1 MAAEKK
7 RRTKKE
13 EVTEKAQNNE
23 PEVVDYDKDATQ
35 DEGTADLEAIEI
47 SDEEEIDALN
57 GEDDL
62 DNFEDILNEDGN
74 EFDRTASSAL
84 VSVSD
89 TLPAPYDPLRIYLQ
103 EAGKYP
109 LLSREEE
116 KELARRYQEEGDLK
130 AAEKMVTSNLRLVVK
145 ISMDYRRYWTNL
157 LDLIQEGNIGLMQ
170 AVKNY
175 DPTKNVKLS
184 YYASFWIKAYIL
196 KFIIDNWSL
205 VKVGTTQ
212 AQRKLFF
219 HLKKQKEHYSALLGY
234 EPTNEMLAEDLN
246 VKPEEVEEM
255 NQRLAAGDLSLN
267 QPVATDSD
275 ETHLDFLADR
285 SEAVDEKL
293 ADDEIRMLFHNK
305 LEDFEA
311 TLADKELFILKNRLL
326 SENPTTLR
334 EIGDMFGVSRE
345 RVRQMEERLIIKMK
359 TFFEENVPGFSDI
372 SISTELD

>member
-1 MAAEKK
+1 MSAEKK
-7 RRTKKE
+7 RRTKAEKVSGKTAKPESEAVDHNAMPE
-13 EVTEKAQNNE
+13 EENEKSF
-23 PEVVDYDKDATQ
+23 EVVEADA
-35 DEGTADLEAIEI
+35 
-47 SDEEEIDALN
+47 EEEIEDLN
-57 GEDDL
+57 GEEDLNTFEEIPEDDI
-62 DNFEDILNEDGN
+62 E
-74 EFDRTASSAL
+74 TVTSSAL
-84 VSVSD
+84 VSIAD

-116 KELARRYQEEGDLK
+116 KDLARRYQEDGDLK

-246 VKPEEVEEM
+246 VKPEEVAEM

-275 ETHLDFLADR
+275 ETHLDFLADK
-285 SEAVDEKL
+285 SEAVDDKL

-311 TLADKELFILKNRLL
+311 TLAEKELYILKNRLL
-326 SENPTTLR
+326 SEDPTTLR
-334 EIGDMFGVSRE
+334 EIGDKFGVSRE
-345 RVRQMEERLIIKMK
+345 RVRQMEERLISKMK
-359 TFFEENVPGFSDI
+359 TFFQENVPGFSDI
-372 SISTELD
+372 SIATELD